1 MNKEWSELN
10 KRMQEQLR
18 KEQTFPSGIE
28 TLIDLRGKM
37 MDEILRMK
45 REISIE
51 DFSRM
56 PFPKAN
62 GYHGK
67 TIAYSLWHIF
77 RIEDIVA
84 HSVIQS
90 DEEIFFLYDY
100 REHTKS
106 PIITTGNE
114 LQGQQ
119 LVDFSK
125 KLDLDQLYQYIEQV
139 HKSTNDLL
147 KNLTFRDMKRK
158 FDEKDKNR
166 LRNLEVVNPD
176 ERAYWLIDYWCEKD
190 VRGLVQM
197 PFSRHFYLMSL
208 K

>member
-1 MNKEWSELN
+1 MKWHRQMCKNGNLYVLMKDKAIVGGAIMFEDEKDADIVYVGRIFVDALQYRKGYGKEI
-10 KRMQEQLR
+10 MQQ
-18 KEQTFPSGIE
+18 IE
-28 TLIDLRGKM
+28 EG
-37 MDEILRMK
+37 
-45 REISIE
+45 
-51 DFSRM
+51 
-56 PFPKAN
+56 
-62 GYHGK
+62 
-67 TIAYSLWHIF
+67 
-77 RIEDIVA
+77 IVA
-84 HSVIQS
+84 HSLIQS
-90 DEEIFFLYDY
+90 NEEIFFLYDY

-147 KNLTFRDMKRK
+147 KNLIFRDMKRK
-158 FDEKDKNR
+158 FYEKDKNR

-197 PFSRHFYLMSL
+197 PFSGHFYLMSL